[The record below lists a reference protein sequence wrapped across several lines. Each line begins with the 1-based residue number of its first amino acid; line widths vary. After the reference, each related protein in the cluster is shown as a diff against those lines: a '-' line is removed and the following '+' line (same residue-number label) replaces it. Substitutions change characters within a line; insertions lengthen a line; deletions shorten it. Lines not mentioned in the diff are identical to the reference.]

1 MVTIHNLEVRM
12 DVEGGGDEAAF
23 VKLFN
28 KYIRLWSEEAA
39 KQKKRA
45 RRVAQER
52 SLGDRPEGGA
62 GES

>member
-39 KQKKRA
+39 KPT
-45 RRVAQER
+45 
-52 SLGDRPEGGA
+52 SSGMIGA
-62 GES
+62 SYI